1 MPFMPFNHCR
11 KIFNRVLFILCA
23 QFPHALQAQ
32 VLFET
37 LSSTKSEGTINI
49 YGRGNLSQKLPYEN
63 IKGNPF
69 WVDEWKTATLYGFR
83 ATEKWEQP
91 IKLNL
96 ATHEIYFKNKE
107 GEELVIND
115 GLVQKIVFHDAN
127 DPAKIEAAFLYGLQP
142 PFVSTSKIDDFLQV
156 LNGGD
161 YQLLKQSSRKVG
173 QGDSLFGTLKKYF
186 FTNETNYF
194 ISNKFMVQPL
204 KKLNKDNCLQLV
216 PTSKGIEEWITQNKI
231 DLRKEKDVVVF
242 LNFVNK
248 NQ

>member
-1 MPFMPFNHCR
+1 MLFSHCR
-11 KIFNRVLFILCA
+11 KIFHSVLIILCA
-23 QFPHALQAQ
+23 QFPLSLQAQ

-63 IKGNPF
+63 IKGSPF
-69 WVDEWKTATLYGFR
+69 WAEEWKTATLYGFR
-83 ATEKWEQP
+83 ANEKWEQP

-115 GLVQKIVFHDAN
+115 GLVQKIAFHDAN
-127 DPAKIEAAFLYGLQP
+127 DPAKIEAAFLYALQP
-142 PFVSTSKIDDFLQV
+142 PFVSTNKIDDFLQV
-156 LNGGD
+156 LNGGN

-186 FTNETNYF
+186 FTNENNYF
-194 ISNKFMVQPL
+194 ISNKFIVRPL

-216 PTSKGIEEWITQNKI
+216 PAGKSIEEWITQNKI
-231 DLRKEKDVVVF
+231 DLRKEADVVIF